1 MIIWFEAG
9 QDTSFRVVLKT
20 ISCPQTPYCKNPPG
34 ILSPHENPHFWRVF
48 CDFKSKFHNF
58 SQHLLIKFFMSS
70 KSVKLPLQNPIFGF
84 FISPMVIE
92 ISWLLFK
99 NTAIPDFQITTFI
112 FSYIQLGIFLGGGWC
127 AFFKAT
133 LMWLAEV

>member
-48 CDFKSKFHNF
+48 CDFKTFLIPFCNLKRYIQSCHRKVQNLLYKTLF
-58 SQHLLIKFFMSS
+58 SDFLY
-70 KSVKLPLQNPIFGF
+70 P
-84 FISPMVIE
+84 
-92 ISWLLFK
+92 SWLLKYLAFSFK
-99 NTAIPDFQITTFI
+99 IRQG
-112 FSYIQLGIFLGGGWC
+112 QV
-127 AFFKAT
+127 FKYLPS
-133 LMWLAEV
+133 LMQFMKTSIHDKDTYL